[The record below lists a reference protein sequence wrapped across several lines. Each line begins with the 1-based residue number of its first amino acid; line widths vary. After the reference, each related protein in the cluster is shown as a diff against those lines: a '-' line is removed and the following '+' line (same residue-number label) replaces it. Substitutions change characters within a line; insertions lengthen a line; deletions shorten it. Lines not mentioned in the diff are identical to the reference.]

1 MFVFACLRIYV
12 VQVQKN
18 CIVQRTSIIIKI
30 IIKWGY
36 FVVWCCKTGKKCNHL
51 VKDLVMFSCAS
62 PFCSVQFAIWDSA
75 SQWNSQRGLQQ
86 MYENFV
92 QYLTIRKK
100 CVCSLFISFNVERR
114 VGGGISLAIFKI
126 SLFSWNKYHIPA
138 GFWLVCWFGRDFLGV
153 VVSWGFLGV
162 FNLAPQ
168 HSL

>member
-114 VGGGISLAIFKI
+114 VGGNFTGYLQDIFV
-126 SLFSWNKYHIPA
+126 L
-138 GFWLVCWFGRDFLGV
+138 LE
-153 VVSWGFLGV
+153 
-162 FNLAPQ
+162 
-168 HSL
+168 